1 MVTVFV
7 RGLEVRLTLTLAAV
21 FSSAAF
27 LAGGTFFGALGR
39 VAPVVGA
46 VFLVIAVEEAGF
58 LVPALAGPAAFV
70 TLGLAL
76 GVVFLAVA
84 MCGSDKKDVLE
95 TVSTNETVQARIGKS
110 SAGLPGEVSTRCG
123 GLSLV
128 ETSPKLAN
136 NAECCC
142 LSRK

>member
-1 MVTVFV
+1 MVFV
-7 RGLEVRLTLTLAAV
+7 RGLVVRLTLILAAV

-27 LAGGTFFGALGR
+27 LAGGAFFGALGR
-39 VAPVVGA
+39 VAGVAGA
-46 VFLVIAVEEAGF
+46 VFLAIAVVEAVF
-58 LVPALAGPAAFV
+58 LVPALVGAAAFV
-70 TLGLAL
+70 TLVLVAEVGLL
-76 GVVFLAVA
+76 VVAIYS
-84 MCGSDKKDVLE
+84 SDKKDMLE
-95 TVSTNETVQARIGKS
+95 TAGTSKTVQVEVGKS

-136 NAECCC
+136 NSECCC